1 MRLLAISDTY
11 IPADFMRDGL
21 SELKDLGVGV
31 EVRHWGHDNLIGLQ
45 QDNLA
50 IETGGPDAVVLP
62 DGITR
67 DLATFDIVVVQFAPI
82 SSSFIKRAESLK
94 LIGVLRG
101 GVENVAVEY
110 ATQKGISVMNTP
122 GRNARAV
129 AECTM
134 GMILAEI
141 RNIARSHADLKRN
154 KWHRSF
160 PNSDA
165 IPELCG
171 KTTGLVGYG
180 AVGHLVAG
188 YLKAFESRVI
198 VYDPYFAH
206 AKRGADTPR
215 GEGVPP
221 LYPEAV
227 PASNNGKPVLSAA
240 ERIPSP
246 RKVSQNNALRR
257 HYKPEMVELEYLLKN
272 SDVVSLHARLT
283 DESYH
288 LIGEKELAMM
298 KPTAIL
304 VNTARSGLV
313 DESALIK
320 ALEQKK
326 IAGAALDVFDEE
338 PLPADHPFILLE
350 NVTITAHL
358 AGSTIDS
365 FKNSPRM
372 MAGHLKNCLTGGKD
386 LPIVNGVKPAL

>member
-21 SELKDLGVGV
+21 SELADLGVDV
-31 EVRHWGHDNLIGLQ
+31 EVRHWGHDDLIGLQ

-50 IETGGPDAVVLP
+50 IETGGPGAVELP
-62 DGITR
+62 DSITQ
-67 DLATFDIVVVQFAPI
+67 DLEPFEIVVVQFAPI
-82 SSSFIKRAESLK
+82 SASFIEKARNLK

-101 GVENVAVEY
+101 GVENIAVEY
-110 ATQKGISVMNTP
+110 ATRKSISIMNTP

-154 KWHRSF
+154 NWHRSF

-171 KTTGLVGYG
+171 KTIGLVGYG
-180 AVGHLVAG
+180 AVGQLVAG
-188 YLKAFESRVI
+188 YLKAFGSKIIAFDPHFTGDRNVAGAARV
-198 VYDPYFAH
+198 
-206 AKRGADTPR
+206 
-215 GEGVPP
+215 EGVPP
-221 LYPEAV
+221 SNRGPEARDTATPDSYMV
-227 PASNNGKPVLSAA
+227 SGPATV
-240 ERIPSP
+240 
-246 RKVSQNNALRR
+246 
-257 HYKPEMVELEYLLKN
+257 EMVGLDFLLRN

-288 LIGEKELAMM
+288 MIGEKELAMM
-298 KPTAIL
+298 KPTAVL

-313 DESALIK
+313 DERALMK
-320 ALEQKK
+320 ALEQKG

-338 PLPADHPFILLE
+338 PLPADHPFVRLA

-365 FKNSPRM
+365 FRNSPRM
-372 MAGHLKNCLTGGKD
+372 MAGHLRNCLTGGEG
-386 LPIVNGVKPAL
+386 LPVVNGVQPAL